1 MTKELLEQYPDIC
14 AELADLERAARTPVS
29 DVVSGSSD
37 EYPFT
42 KHPVTVRGLP
52 PVSPETRARIEL
64 LKRQKTEIEQFV
76 FTLPNAKLRRIATLR
91 AINGLSWKSVAAHMG
106 HRYSED
112 RVKRNYYDI
121 FLK

>member
-14 AELADLERAARTPVS
+14 AELSELERAAQTPVS
-29 DVVSGSSD
+29 DVVSGSSGD
-37 EYPFT
+37 YPYT
-42 KHPVTVRGLP
+42 KRPVTVRGLP

-112 RVKRNYYDI
+112 SVRKKYGEI
-121 FLK
+121 FK